1 MPHFVA
7 IEACSL
13 RLPTNISLGLAPFEG
28 SPFLHKIS
36 FGLEP
41 QALEL
46 FKLFLSWASLPPIPF
61 TLMAWLFAK
70 ELVIL
75 LEPGFSP
82 RPTSEKPS
90 TFMMASD
97 SEEG

>member
-13 RLPTNISLGLAPFEG
+13 TLPTNISLGLAPFEG

-46 FKLFLSWASLPPIPF
+46 FRLFLPWVPLPSVPFSL
-61 TLMAWLFAK
+61 MVWLLVK
-70 ELVIL
+70 ELVL
-75 LEPGFSP
+75 LEPGFF
-82 RPTSEKPS
+82 TPS
-90 TFMMASD
+90 HIQETFHFHD
-97 SEEG
+97 GFE